1 MKVLVVNC
9 GSSSLKYQVLEMPSE
24 ELLCKGLVER
34 IGIEGAVIKHEK
46 IGMDKFVLEVPMKN
60 HEDALG
66 HVIDAVLDA
75 EHGVAKSLEEIS
87 AVGHRVVQGGEKYP
101 NSVLIDDDVM
111 KAVEGFL
118 DLAPLH
124 IPANLLGIN
133 ACKKLMP
140 STPMVAVFD
149 TAFHQTM
156 PAESYIYALPY
167 EYYEKYGVRRYGFH
181 GTSHKYVTLRAAEM
195 LGKKVEDVN
204 LVTCHVGSG
213 ASLAA
218 IKNGKCFDTSMGMT
232 PLEGLVMGT
241 RCGDVDAAILKFLA
255 DKEGLSLAD
264 LDSIMNKKSGVLGIS
279 GVSSDMRDIET
290 AVKEGNQR
298 AKIAYDV
305 FIHRIKHYVGAY
317 LAELG
322 GADAIVFT
330 AGVGE
335 NSATTRA
342 DVCKGLEVFGIK
354 LDEAANNVRGEDAVL
369 STADSKIKVLLIP
382 TNEEVMIARDT
393 YEIVTK

>member
-60 HEDALG
+60 HEEALG

-75 EHGVAKSLEEIS
+75 EHGVAKSLDEIS

>member
-66 HVIDAVLDA
+66 HVIDAILDA
-75 EHGVAKSLEEIS
+75 DHGVAKSLEEIG
-87 AVGHRVVQGGEKYP
+87 AVGHRLVQGGEKYP
-101 NSVLIDDDVM
+101 NSVLIDDDVI
-111 KAVEGFL
+111 KAEEGFT

-124 IPANLLGIN
+124 IPANLLGVR
-133 ACKKLMP
+133 ACQKLMP
-140 STPMVAVFD
+140 TTPMVGVFD

-181 GTSHKYVTLRAAEM
+181 GTSHKYVTLRAADM
-195 LGKKVEDVN
+195 LGKNVEDVN
-204 LVTCHVGSG
+204 LVTCHIGSG
-213 ASLAA
+213 ASCAA

-232 PLEGLVMGT
+232 PLEGLEMGT
-241 RCGDVDAAILKFLA
+241 RCGDIDAAILKFLA
-255 DKEGLSLAD
+255 DKENLSFAD
-264 LDSIMNKKSGVLGIS
+264 LDTIMNKKSGVLGIS
-279 GVSSDMRDIET
+279 GVSSDMRDIES
-290 AVKEGNQR
+290 AVKDGNER

-335 NSATTRA
+335 NSASTRA
-342 DVCKGLEVFGIK
+342 DICKGLEALGIK
-354 LDEAANNVRGEDAVL
+354 IDEAANNVRGEEAVL
-369 STADSKIKVLLIP
+369 STADSKIKILLIP

>member
-60 HEDALG
+60 HEEALG

-75 EHGVAKSLEEIS
+75 EHGVAKSLDEIS

-255 DKEGLSLAD
+255 DKKGLSLAD